1 MATFAVAPQTS
12 GLPSHIRKGVPTV
25 KKLRLTLASFF
36 IGAVVMAL
44 PAIALASCP
53 ERLGTN
59 QLGDGKMYSCYL
71 TGEDENYCYY
81 DCYPLS

>member
-1 MATFAVAPQTS
+1 
-12 GLPSHIRKGVPTV
+12 
-25 KKLRLTLASFF
+25 
-36 IGAVVMAL
+36 MAL
-44 PAIALASCP
+44 PALALAQSCP

-81 DCYPLS
+81 DCYPVSQ

>member
-1 MATFAVAPQTS
+1 MKT
-12 GLPSHIRKGVPTV
+12 L
-25 KKLRLTLASFF
+25 KLVIASFV
-36 IGAVVMAL
+36 IGVVVMAV
-44 PAIALASCP
+44 PAAVLAQDCP
-53 ERLGTN
+53 TRLGTN

>member
-1 MATFAVAPQTS
+1 MKT
-12 GLPSHIRKGVPTV
+12 L
-25 KKLRLTLASFF
+25 KLVIASFV
-36 IGAVVMAL
+36 IGVVAMAV
-44 PAIALASCP
+44 PAAVLAQDCP
-53 ERLGTN
+53 ARLGTN